1 MATSGELRDKFWK
14 VLDAERTV
22 RLCAEGVPP
31 RPMTAMRE
39 DGQGPVWLFTSIDTE
54 MGQATESKQSLGA
67 VLMLTS
73 KGHELFASATGQ
85 LQQDN
90 DPAMIDRLWNP
101 FIAAWYSGKDDPKL
115 RLMRFDPEEAEVWEN
130 ANSLFAGIKMLL
142 GVDPKKDFK
151 DQAKHVKL

>member
-1 MATSGELRDKFWK
+1 
-14 VLDAERTV
+14 
-22 RLCAEGVPP
+22 
-31 RPMTAMRE
+31 
-39 DGQGPVWLFTSIDTE
+39 
-54 MGQATESKQSLGA
+54 
-67 VLMLTS
+67 
-73 KGHELFASATGQ
+73 
-85 LQQDN
+85 
-90 DPAMIDRLWNP
+90 MIDRLWNP

>member
-1 MATSGELRDKFWK
+1 MPTSNELREKFWK
-14 VLDAERTV
+14 VLKSDRTV
-22 RLCAEGVPP
+22 MMCADGVPP
-31 RPMTAMRE
+31 RPMTAMSE
-39 DGQGPVWLFTSIDTE
+39 DGNGPIWLFTSIETE
-54 MGQATESKQSLGA
+54 MGQATESKKTLGA

-73 KGHELFASATGQ
+73 KDHELFASATGQ

-90 DPAMIDRLWNP
+90 NREVIDRLWNP

-130 ANSLFAGIKMLL
+130 ASSLFAGIKMLL

-151 DQAKHVKL
+151 DQAKHVQL